1 MYTLFNIFAKT
12 GSQFYLLKYY
22 IICTEQWYG
31 LIYKHTKEVKNII
44 ETTYVIIYVSVG
56 RMISITNIK
65 INISII
71 S

>member
-1 MYTLFNIFAKT
+1 LFCSAFNA
-12 GSQFYLLKYY
+12 
-22 IICTEQWYG
+22 IC